1 MATRC
6 GYTNPPRMSQ
16 LVLVTGASSHVG
28 AAAAIECAATGRRVV
43 ATMRDP
49 AERGELERQ
58 AKERGVHLDIEQ
70 LDVTTRDLP
79 DKVREL
85 TLKYGPVFALV
96 NAASV
101 AVGGVFEQQ
110 TDADVRSQ
118 FETNVLGLMAV
129 TRAVLPAMRA
139 AQRGRIVN
147 VSGVAGRMGLPAL
160 SVFAAT
166 RHAVEGFS
174 ESLRWE
180 LEPFGIEVCLIEA
193 GAIEAP
199 ITFDSDSRRRAT
211 DDAPPASVRPVAGP
225 YTVLDQA
232 VERLLGDSAQGAAS
246 AEALGKAIARVVA
259 DVAPKF
265 RTTVAGRDARTLL
278 ALRSM
283 VPDRLFAT
291 GVRRVLR
298 LPRLR

>member
-1 MATRC
+1 
-6 GYTNPPRMSQ
+6 MSQ

-58 AKERGVHLDIEQ
+58 AKERDVHLDIEQ

>member
-1 MATRC
+1 
-6 GYTNPPRMSQ
+6 MSQ

-180 LEPFGIEVCLIEA
+180 LEPFGIEVCLLEA

-232 VERLLGDSAQGAAS
+232 VERLLGDTAQGTAS

-259 DVAPKF
+259 DVAPSF

>member
-1 MATRC
+1 
-6 GYTNPPRMSQ
+6 MSQ

-28 AAAAIECAATGRRVV
+28 AAAALECAATGRRVV

-49 AERGELERQ
+49 AERDELERQ
-58 AKERGVHLDIEQ
+58 AKERGVHVDIEQ
-70 LDVTTRDLP
+70 LDVTTRDLSE
-79 DKVREL
+79 KVREL

-110 TDADVRSQ
+110 TDAEVRSQ
-118 FETNVLGLMAV
+118 FETNVLGLLGV

-147 VSGVAGRMGLPAL
+147 VSCVAGRMGLPAL

-180 LEPFGIEVCLIEA
+180 LEPFGIEVCIIEA
-193 GAIEAP
+193 GAMETP
-199 ITFDSDSRRRAT
+199 ITFDGDRRKRAAAS
-211 DDAPPASVRPVAGP
+211 DDAPPASVKPVAGP

-232 VERLLGDSAQGAAS
+232 VERLVGDSVQGAPS
-246 AEALGKAIARVVA
+246 AEAVGKAIARVVA
-259 DVAPKF
+259 DPAPKF

-291 GVRRVLR
+291 GVRRILQ
-298 LPRLR
+298 LQRLR

>member
-1 MATRC
+1 
-6 GYTNPPRMSQ
+6 MSQ